1 MSAPRAPTLGTI
13 AALAGVSRMT
23 VSLALRRNSRISLT
37 VRQKIQA
44 LARRVGYQPDP
55 EVSRFMT
62 YLRSAKPHQR
72 GAVIGFLHCLGE
84 KSPWRHDLRFAK
96 FYASAAKRCEELG
109 YRLEEYWVSEPGMTP
124 RRLGGILR
132 TRGIEGVLLT
142 PLLQGGGYA
151 ALDFSNL
158 SVVAIGYSVLKPK
171 VNRVSANHFHATS
184 LALSKIQEHGYKKP
198 GLYVRDDVDTIYGHQ
213 IVAAFRYHEFRFAK
227 GHRLWPSLVSRTMNE
242 LEFISWVETSQPD
255 VVLGPGAEPLRWL
268 HRAGWAV
275 PGRIGYVDL
284 SWMESDPDCAGIALN
299 YEGVAASAVD
309 LLVTHINHRQKG
321 IPASPFS
328 VQIEGSW
335 VEGRTI
341 RELYRRASARE
352 KRNKSNCAT
361 GPVLDGFSGAVMGAE

>member
-1 MSAPRAPTLGTI
+1 
-13 AALAGVSRMT
+13 MT
-23 VSLALRRNSRISLT
+23 VSLALRRNSRISLA

-84 KSPWRHDLRFAK
+84 KSPWRHDPRFAK
-96 FYASAAKRCEELG
+96 FHASAAKRCEELG
-109 YRLEEYWVSEPGMTP
+109 YRLEEFWVSEPGMTP

-158 SVVAIGYSVLKPK
+158 AVVAIGYSVLKPK

-184 LALSKIQEHGYKKP
+184 LALSKIQQHGYAKP
-198 GLYVRDDVDTIYGHQ
+198 GLYIRDDVDTIYGHQ
-213 IVAAFRYHEFRFAK
+213 IVAAFRYHEFRFTK
-227 GHRLWPSLVSRTMNE
+227 GQRLWPSLISRSMNE
-242 LEFISWVETSQPD
+242 REFISWVNSSQPD
-255 VVLGPGAEPLRWL
+255 VVLGPGAEPLTWL
-268 HRAGWAV
+268 KKAGWSV
-275 PGRIGYVDL
+275 PGRVGYVNL
-284 SWMESDPDCAGIALN
+284 SWMESEPECAGIALN
-299 YEGVAASAVD
+299 YEGVASSAVD

-328 VQIEGSW
+328 VQIEGNW
-335 VEGRTI
+335 VEGLSI
-341 RELYRRASARE
+341 REFERSVPSRE
-352 KRNKSNCAT
+352 TRKKTKRVT
-361 GPVLDGFSGAVMGAE
+361 GPILDGFSGPVVGEE